1 MEYLHAQGLHSAYA
15 AMRTEL
21 ASDHQPNP
29 KSKFSDLLE
38 KKWTAVIRL
47 QKKVRDNLREA
58 WIRASQ
64 VHVIGAGA

>member
-1 MEYLHAQGLHSAYA
+1 MEYLHAQGLHTTYA

-47 QKKVRDNLREA
+47 QKKVRDDLHES
-58 WIRASQ
+58 WIRTSRLYI
-64 VHVIGAGA
+64 VGTGA